1 MNRRDFMHTAAVL
14 AVLAGWPG
22 AARADEVEELPEPQ
36 VYGGMPLMEA
46 LADRRSQRK
55 FSDQGVTRQTL
66 SNMLW
71 AAWGV
76 NRPSGKRT
84 APTASN
90 RQEITVYAAMEEGC
104 FRYMAG
110 ENALLRISDRD
121 LRALTGRQDFVNDA
135 PLNLVFTADLSKQD
149 SEFYAACDTGFVSQN
164 VYLFCA
170 SEGLAT
176 VVRGWVQREELARAM
191 GLPDHERV
199 MLCQTVGYPV

>member
-1 MNRRDFMHTAAVL
+1 
-14 AVLAGWPG
+14 
-22 AARADEVEELPEPQ
+22 
-36 VYGGMPLMEA
+36 MPLMEA

-55 FSDQGVTRQTL
+55 FSERGITRQTL

-90 RQEITVYAAMEEGC
+90 KQEITVYAALKEGC
-104 FRYMAG
+104 FRYIAE

-121 LRALTGRQDFVNDA
+121 LRALTGRQDFVDQA
-135 PLNLVFTADLSKQD
+135 PLNLVFTADHNKQS

-176 VVRGWVQREELARAM
+176 VVRGWVPREKLARAM
-191 GLPDHERV
+191 GLPEHERI
-199 MLCQTVGYPV
+199 MLCQTVGYPA